1 MYVRLQ
7 SYVYSTVVA
16 LRTHWCTHSF
26 HKMYFIFFHS
36 RSSSSLMSEDVM
48 ILDDYP
54 QMEEE
59 GLAIAF
65 YVHSD
70 GTTLSGSDLY
80 KAVYE
85 SLSDV
90 EMAIGLDILSIQLLK
105 SDTDSSPWSML
116 VIGATVV
123 CGVFVLC
130 ILICVIVFCLVIIW

>member
-1 MYVRLQ
+1 MDVRKTA
-7 SYVYSTVVA
+7 VIYSTVVA
-16 LRTHWCTHSF
+16 LRIHWCTHSF
-26 HKMYFIFFHS
+26 HIFSHS

-90 EMAIGLDILSIQLLK
+90 EMAIGLDILSIQLLQ
-105 SDTDSSPWSML
+105 SETDSSPWSML